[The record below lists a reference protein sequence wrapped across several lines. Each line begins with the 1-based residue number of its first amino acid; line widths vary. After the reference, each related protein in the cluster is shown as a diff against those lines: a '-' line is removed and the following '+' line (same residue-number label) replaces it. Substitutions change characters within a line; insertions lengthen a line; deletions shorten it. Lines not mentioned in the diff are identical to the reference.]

1 MPVFEDQELVIRA
14 RQGSEI
20 AAGELYE
27 RYHQQI
33 FRYVFYRTGNQGV
46 AEDITSEVFLKM
58 VQKISD
64 FQIEKGSFQAWL
76 FRIAQNRI
84 IDHYRKNQV
93 HPEVPINEELVKDS
107 ESVFSEVSK
116 KMTEETLLKGLE
128 KINEDQRSV
137 IILRFIP
144 GLPITQVA
152 GTLHKSEDSVKGLQR
167 RGLLAL
173 REVLDRWEVSYD
185 A

>member
-1 MPVFEDQELVIRA
+1 MPVFEDQELVLRA
-14 RQGSEI
+14 RQGSGI

-64 FQIEKGSFQAWL
+64 FQTKNGNFQGWL
-76 FRIAQNRI
+76 FRIAHNSI
-84 IDHYRKNQV
+84 IDYYRKTQV
-93 HPEVPINEELVKDS
+93 HPEVPINEDLTRDT
-107 ESVFSEVSK
+107 ESVLSEVSK
-116 KMTEETLLKGLE
+116 NMTEETLLQGLQ

-137 IILRFIP
+137 IILRFIG
-144 GLPITQVA
+144 GLPIAQVA
-152 GTLHKSEDSVKGLQR
+152 GTLNKSEDAVKGLQR